1 MAWCLALAEARNTN
15 FFSDFAEC
23 LVDIAVELDLVN
35 FHRHFDFVA
44 LEGLN
49 NGFHRAQSV
58 PFAFV
63 TASWKPH
70 ALATPHEGQIN
81 LKMGDTVSLIA
92 EVDGLPVGTEGKV
105 ILANGFNWLRYRVR
119 FTNGIEIGDLDHR
132 HLQPIGKTARRLA
145 RAAKRA

>member
-1 MAWCLALAEARNTN
+1 
-15 FFSDFAEC
+15 
-23 LVDIAVELDLVN
+23 
-35 FHRHFDFVA
+35 
-44 LEGLN
+44 
-49 NGFHRAQSV
+49 
-58 PFAFV
+58 V

-81 LKMGDTVSLIA
+81 LKMGDLVSLTA

-119 FTNGIEIGDLDHR
+119 FTNGTEIGDLDHR
-132 HLQPIGKTARRLA
+132 QLQPIGKTARRLA